1 MVNLYRYTW
10 KKLLNMLDP
19 LVKRLGGKHQW
30 IYLCMLNKRNLNR
43 LKNIITKE
51 TVLLFPKL
59 NVPFDIHTDASDFQL
74 GWVVFQGNKPVA
86 LFTEI

>member
-1 MVNLYRYTW
+1 MDIFMYVEQ
-10 KKLLNMLDP
+10 KESEQ
-19 LVKRLGGKHQW
+19 VK
-30 IYLCMLNKRNLNR
+30 NT
-43 LKNIITKE
+43 ITKE
-51 TVLLFPKL
+51 TVLLFPKW